1 MTLQNP
7 ELLLPHGF
15 DYIKSVMSDSKG
27 IALYEHLAAHLN
39 WQQPQIQVFGKLHH
53 IPRLQSFI
61 ADNDVNYSYSKQA
74 LSPERWPS
82 VLNDMRIRLQNT
94 YGHTFNALL
103 VNWYRDGKDCMGWH
117 SDDETELGINP
128 FIVSISL
135 GAARKFV
142 IKEKSSKKTY
152 DLMLENGSGL
162 LMHSNSQSHYQHAL
176 PKQMRVKGGRI
187 NLTFRSV
194 GQ

>member
-15 DYIKSVMSDSKG
+15 DYIKHVMSYRKG
-27 IALYEHLAAHLN
+27 MALYEYLVTNLN
-39 WQQPQIQVFGKLHH
+39 WQQPQIQVFGKLHR

-61 ADNDVNYSYSKQA
+61 ADNNVNYSYSKQT
-74 LSPERWPS
+74 LCSERWPS
-82 VLNDMRIRLQNT
+82 VLDDMRMRLQKT
-94 YGHTFNALL
+94 YGYRFNALL
-103 VNWYRDGKDCMGWH
+103 VNWYRDGNDCMGWH
-117 SDDETELGINP
+117 SDDEPELCINP

-135 GAARKFV
+135 GASRKFV
-142 IKEKSSKKTY
+142 IKEKTSKTTY
-152 DLMLENGSGL
+152 NILLENGSGL
-162 LMHSNSQSHYQHAL
+162 LMHSTSQSDYQHAL
-176 PKQMRVKGGRI
+176 PKQTRVKGGRI

>member
-7 ELLLPHGF
+7 EHLLPDGF
-15 DYIKSVMSDSKG
+15 DYIKHVMSYSKG
-27 IALYEHLAAHLN
+27 IALYEYLVTHLN
-39 WQQPQIQVFGKLHH
+39 WQQPQIKVFGKLHH

-61 ADNDVNYSYSKQA
+61 ADKDVNYSYSNKPLIA
-74 LSPERWPS
+74 ECWPDVLS
-82 VLNDMRIRLQNT
+82 DMRMRLQKT
-94 YGHTFNALL
+94 YGHPFNALL
-103 VNWYRDGKDCMGWH
+103 VNWYRDGNDCMGWH

-142 IKEKSSKKTY
+142 IKQKKSKLTHSI
-152 DLMLENGSGL
+152 LLENGSGL
-162 LMHSNSQSHYQHAL
+162 LMHSNSQAHYQHAL
-176 PKQMRVKGGRI
+176 PKQTRVKGGRI

>member
-15 DYIKSVMSDSKG
+15 DYIKQVMSYSKG
-27 IALYEHLAAHLN
+27 IALYEYLVANLN
-39 WQQPQIQVFGKLHH
+39 WQQPQIQVFGKLHR

-61 ADNDVNYSYSKQA
+61 ADNDVNYSYSKQT
-74 LSPERWPS
+74 LSSERWPS
-82 VLNDMRIRLQNT
+82 VLDDMRMRLQKT
-94 YGHTFNALL
+94 YGYRFNALL
-103 VNWYRDGKDCMGWH
+103 VNWYRDGNDCMGWH
-117 SDDETELGINP
+117 SDDEPELGINP

-135 GAARKFV
+135 GASRKFV
-142 IKEKSSKKTY
+142 IKEKASKTTY
-152 DLMLENGSGL
+152 NILLENGSGL
-162 LMHSNSQSHYQHAL
+162 LMHSTSQSGYQHAL
-176 PKQMRVKGGRI
+176 PKQTRVKGGRI